1 APRVRGRSRWQVGVA
16 IPRAQRGAA
25 AGARLQLRSSLEGTA
40 LDLPEPLAKPAA
52 ASLPATIATT
62 LPLGEGEITVDLG
75 GRLALRARSTGAGT
89 GVRVALGASRV
100 ERAPPATGLAASG
113 HAPVLD
119 ALGWATLAAGAGDDT
134 GGADAM
140 PLRGV
145 DVSAQQLQLLG
156 ARFADVRLRAD
167 GVEGATDVRFEG
179 DALSGALRIPR
190 ERAGSVSGSFARQH
204 SPAPPPQDEAVA
216 ATAASPPAPPPTP
229 TDDRDAIDPAN
240 VPPLSLDVEDFR
252 FGSLALGR
260 LELRTRQGAAG
271 LEVERLQTRS
281 PQQSLVITGSWTG

>member
-1 APRVRGRSRWQVGVA
+1 SLRAGRGHVRDPGSAFEADMDAVLGAAELLQHAPQLDWLAPRVRGRSRWQVGVA

-145 DVSAQQLQLLG
+145 DVSA
-156 ARFADVRLRAD
+156 
-167 GVEGATDVRFEG
+167 
-179 DALSGALRIPR
+179 
-190 ERAGSVSGSFARQH
+190 
-204 SPAPPPQDEAVA
+204 
-216 ATAASPPAPPPTP
+216 
-229 TDDRDAIDPAN
+229 
-240 VPPLSLDVEDFR
+240 
-252 FGSLALGR
+252 
-260 LELRTRQGAAG
+260 
-271 LEVERLQTRS
+271 
-281 PQQSLVITGSWTG
+281 